1 MVQGSDLNLI
11 TEPLGLILTA
21 LAEERE
27 ILIHLEQREVP
38 DMAGI
43 TRRLEEMTD
52 ALVRMQAL
60 PQGSAGLC
68 WGRTLLRIGVWVLVG
83 YLLCWTT
90 ARWVPT
96 WALPYGFTRPAAPMT
111 TQKGKF

>member
-1 MVQGSDLNLI
+1 MAQGSDLSLI
-11 TEPLGLILTA
+11 TEPLGLLLTA
-21 LAEERE
+21 QAEQRE

-60 PQGSAGLC
+60 PQRRPALSC
-68 WGRTLLRIGVWVLVG
+68 GRTLLRIGVWVLVG

-96 WALPYGFTRPAAPMT
+96 WALPYGFTRPAAPLT